1 MKAEGHP
8 AGRRSPGR
16 GAVTGVHNG
25 RVGELAALFHR
36 LDPAE
41 LQGRHGMKWS
51 KCPPGVLPAWVAD
64 MDYPV
69 APVIGR
75 ALRAAVER
83 SDFGYPLDDRANG
96 LPQSFAARAAR
107 LWGWDVD
114 PACVHSL
121 PDVVRGVALCVE
133 RLTAEGD
140 SVVVGVPAYPPLRSV
155 VRQHR
160 RRLVEVPLTDGADG
174 VDSVDSA
181 CALREAILRHRP
193 RLVLLC
199 NPHNPT
205 GRVFTGAELLVVAN
219 AAIDVGAVLVSDEVH
234 AELIHE
240 GRHVPVATLGP
251 DIAANT
257 VTLTS
262 ASKAFNL
269 AGLRCA
275 VMTVGAAP
283 ALAPLVEA
291 VVGLREP
298 VGALGIL
305 ATLAAWTPDGDEW
318 LDACRT
324 VLDGNRR
331 LIATRLPVAHTGIRY
346 TPPPATYLAWLD
358 CRALALDGD
367 PALWLLRQA
376 RVAVSSGTNFGD
388 GGQGFVRLNFATSPA
403 ILDTIL
409 GRIVDAVG
417 QLGLRSGTP
426 CA

>member
-1 MKAEGHP
+1 
-8 AGRRSPGR
+8 
-16 GAVTGVHNG
+16 
-25 RVGELAALFHR
+25 LFHR

-41 LQGRHGMKWS
+41 LRGRHGMKWS
-51 KCPPGVLPAWVAD
+51 KCPPGVLPSWVAD

-83 SDFGYPLDDRANG
+83 SDLGYPPDDRTNG
-96 LPQSFAARAAR
+96 LPEAFAARAAR

-114 PACVHSL
+114 PARVHSL

-140 SVVVGVPAYPPLRSV
+140 CVLVGVPAYPPLRTV
-155 VRQHR
+155 VRQQR
-160 RRLVEVPLTDGADG
+160 RRLVEVALGDGSDG
-174 VDSVDSA
+174 VR
-181 CALREAILRHRP
+181 ALIEAVVRHRP
-193 RLVLLC
+193 RLVLFC

-205 GRVFTGAELLVVAN
+205 GRVFTEAELR
-219 AAIDVGAVLVSDEVH
+219 AAAHAAVDAGAALVSDEVH
-234 AELIHE
+234 AELVYE
-240 GRHVPVATLGP
+240 GRHVPLASLGR

-283 ALAPLVEA
+283 TLAPLVEA

-305 ATLAAWTPDGDEW
+305 ATLAAWTPEGDEW

-331 LIATRLPVAHTGIRY
+331 LIATRLAGAHTGIRY

-358 CRALALDGD
+358 CRALPLDGD

-376 RVAVSSGTNFGD
+376 RVAVSSGTNFGQ

-403 ILDTIL
+403 ILDKML
-409 GRIVDAVG
+409 GRIVDAAE
-417 QLGLRSGTP
+417 QLGSEAAHHVLDAVDER
-426 CA
+426 